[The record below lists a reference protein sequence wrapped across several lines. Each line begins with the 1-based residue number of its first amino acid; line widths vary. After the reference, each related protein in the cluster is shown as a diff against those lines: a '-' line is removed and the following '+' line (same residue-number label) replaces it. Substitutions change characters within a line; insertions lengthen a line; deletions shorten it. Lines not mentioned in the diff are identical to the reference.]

1 MNSFCNS
8 ILKKINKKND
18 LNIDKLQ
25 RKIYN
30 LTQKKWG
37 IKLNLGWGIKLNLD
51 KCYRGEKEQ
60 FRLCIYSGRLCNI
73 IHKLFMQLNGSQC
86 VEFTVF
92 KEFALKDFNFF
103 LFIGTKC
110 HETINRHGSVTI

>member
-1 MNSFCNS
+1 
-8 ILKKINKKND
+8 LKKINKKND

-51 KCYRGEKEQ
+51 
-60 FRLCIYSGRLCNI
+60 N
-73 IHKLFMQLNGSQC
+73 KL
-86 VEFTVF
+86 VVP
-92 KEFALKDFNFF
+92 NFD
-103 LFIGTKC
+103 
-110 HETINRHGSVTI
+110 

>member
-1 MNSFCNS
+1 
-8 ILKKINKKND
+8 LKKINKKND

-51 KCYRGEKEQ
+51 NFLTRIT
-60 FRLCIYSGRLCNI
+60 FL
-73 IHKLFMQLNGSQC
+73 
-86 VEFTVF
+86 VD
-92 KEFALKDFNFF
+92 LKF
-103 LFIGTKC
+103 LAHVQISC
-110 HETINRHGSVTI
+110 

>member
-1 MNSFCNS
+1 
-8 ILKKINKKND
+8 LKKINEKND

-51 KCYRGEKEQ
+51 K
-60 FRLCIYSGRLCNI
+60 
-73 IHKLFMQLNGSQC
+73 SQGKSMERP
-86 VEFTVF
+86 V
-92 KEFALKDFNFF
+92 
-103 LFIGTKC
+103 
-110 HETINRHGSVTI
+110 

>member
-8 ILKKINKKND
+8 ILKKINEKND

-51 KCYRGEKEQ
+51 K
-60 FRLCIYSGRLCNI
+60 
-73 IHKLFMQLNGSQC
+73 SQGKSMERP
-86 VEFTVF
+86 V
-92 KEFALKDFNFF
+92 
-103 LFIGTKC
+103 
-110 HETINRHGSVTI
+110 